1 MLGASRAINFP
12 FSIKCFVLETEPGRA
27 ACSRRVLPL
36 PVRQCPADA
45 LGRFPVDLKHPG
57 WTLVV
62 WCNINAY
69 GSDSYSFMPWRPM
82 RPYQVMR
89 CETCWKNGPLLGV
102 ETPLHSNARPVQSS
116 SALPRKPAKALIDL
130 ENMKRAAAAAAWPA
144 RPFEIKVS

>member
-1 MLGASRAINFP
+1 MTIYCSGSFAQSYRLSTNHPGVCICVLGASRAINFP

-27 ACSRRVLPL
+27 ACSRRVLLLL

-45 LGRFPVDLKHPG
+45 LGRFPVDLNHPG

-89 CETCWKNGPLLGV
+89 CETCWKNGPSTGGGD
-102 ETPLHSNARPVQSS
+102 AF
-116 SALPRKPAKALIDL
+116 AL
-130 ENMKRAAAAAAWPA
+130 
-144 RPFEIKVS
+144 